1 MTLNEAIAGLEAL
14 SLHIHEQNVA
24 MGWWT
29 DLETGRPLPRNV
41 GELLMLCV
49 SELAEAMEG
58 HRKSL
63 PDTHLPHRSMIEVEL
78 ADTVIRICDMAAGLN
93 LDLAGAV
100 AEKLEYN
107 RNREDH
113 KIEARLKPNGKRY

>member
-14 SLHIHEQNVA
+14 SIHIHEQNVSA
-24 MGWWT
+24 GWWT

-63 PDTHLPHRSMIEVEL
+63 HDTHLPHRPMIEVEL

-100 AEKLEYN
+100 AEKLEWN
-107 RNREDH
+107 RHRPDHRIENRRAKH
-113 KIEARLKPNGKRY
+113 GKKY